1 MLAQP
6 SDYGSTGLI
15 STLKAPYGF
24 GAAEFVFGM
33 DELHFFGVSSEAA
46 RVLLAEVALKVRSKE
61 RTKGAVPALVFLN
74 LLLRTAA

>member
-1 MLAQP
+1 MLAQT

-33 DELHFFGVSSEAA
+33 DELHFFGVSSVAA
-46 RVLLAEVALKVRSKE
+46 RVLVGGGGAEGAFQRKD
-61 RTKGAVPALVFLN
+61 KGSSACACFLN